1 VGLKTRTWI
10 FGCTEKGDQIAVA
23 AKIIVIEQ
31 QTHADSAIGGLQQM
45 FRENAARLV
54 RNRRCS
60 IGHRSFGLRRES
72 GQGGA
77 RHQGFEPIFQNAEP
91 RFAGVALLR
100 RGPAPAQGAVASRL
114 FEGER
119 RRCGCRRVQRG
130 APRNKGK
137 KESRY

>member
-1 VGLKTRTWI
+1 VHAAGRTVEVQRVFEEPGPPRPEGRGI
-10 FGCTEKGDQIAVA
+10 EDPDLDLRMHGEGDQIAVA

-54 RNRRCS
+54 GIVDVVLGIDRLVC
-60 IGHRSFGLRRES
+60 GV

-91 RFAGVALLR
+91 RFAGW
-100 RGPAPAQGAVASRL
+100 
-114 FEGER
+114 
-119 RRCGCRRVQRG
+119 RC
-130 APRNKGK
+130 
-137 KESRY
+137 

>member
-1 VGLKTRTWI
+1 MHG
-10 FGCTEKGDQIAVA
+10 EGDQIAVA

-54 RNRRCS
+54 GIVDVVLGIDRLVC
-60 IGHRSFGLRRES
+60 GV

-91 RFAGVALLR
+91 RFAGVALLSGGQR
-100 RGPAPAQGAVASRL
+100 PPKARGFRL